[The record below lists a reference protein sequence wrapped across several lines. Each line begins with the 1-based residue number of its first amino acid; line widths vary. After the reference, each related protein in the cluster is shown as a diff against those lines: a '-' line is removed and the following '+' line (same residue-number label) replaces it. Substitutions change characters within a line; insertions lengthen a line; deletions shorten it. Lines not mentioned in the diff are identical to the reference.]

1 MGIRCAL
8 SVWKAFYLA
17 CEAFIRESDAL
28 YRTGRHSIRVLEAF
42 FRSSEAFYFAF
53 YRALDALYRAS
64 EAFFRASDALYWSR
78 RHSIGCA
85 RNSIGHQMCSICLG
99 GILLGV

>member
-28 YRTGRHSIRVLEAF
+28 YRTGRHSILESEAF
-42 FRSSEAFYFAF
+42 FRSSEAFNFAF
-53 YRALDALYRAS
+53 YRALDALYRS
-64 EAFFRASDALYWSR
+64 G

-85 RNSIGHQMCSICLG
+85 RHSSGL
-99 GILLGV
+99 